1 MNSPNKSEFK
11 LTQNEKELQ
20 ILKDSYSKEMLSTC
34 CGWQP
39 LGNIHL
45 VGGGWLG
52 LCSKCLEHVD
62 FEESEYE

>member
-1 MNSPNKSEFK
+1 MNKLLYKSYA
-11 LTQNEKELQ
+11 EKRKKQEK
-20 ILKDSYSKEMLSTC
+20 ILKENYSKEMLSTC
-34 CGWQP
+34 CGWAP
-39 LGNIHL
+39 AGNIHL